1 MRFQDRTT
9 AGQELANALRDL
21 QGQSGLLVLGIPRG
35 GVVVASE
42 VARALN
48 APLDVCLT
56 HKLSAPDNP
65 ELAIGAIAEN
75 GQVVLDRGL
84 IKELWMPR
92 GYLEAETERQR
103 QELSR
108 RVRLYRGD
116 RPPPQI
122 SNRTVILI
130 DDGLA
135 TGSTMMAAL
144 QTLDAQAPASL
155 IAAIPVAPPE
165 AMRRLAPLADRVEC
179 LLSPRPFWAVGAFYD
194 HFDQVTDD
202 EVIELLKLKK
212 DQ

>member
-21 QGQSGLLVLGIPRG
+21 RGQSGLLVLGIPRG

-65 ELAIGAIAEN
+65 ELAIGAMAEN

-144 QTLDAQAPASL
+144 QTLEAQAPTLL

-165 AMRRLAPLADRVEC
+165 AIRRLAPLADRVEC

-194 HFDQVTDD
+194 LFDQVTDD